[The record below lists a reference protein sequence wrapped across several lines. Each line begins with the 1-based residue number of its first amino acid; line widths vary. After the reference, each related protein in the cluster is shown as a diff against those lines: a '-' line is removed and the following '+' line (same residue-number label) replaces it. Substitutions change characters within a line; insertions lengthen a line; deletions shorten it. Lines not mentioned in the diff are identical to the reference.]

1 MVAVVLSAT
10 LPVPR
15 EALSQ
20 PTVNGAFF
28 CDGDDGLYNFYA
40 SAAVGD
46 LFTFVSGTHAYAAM
60 VVDPGINDN
69 VIARKKSQDSDTLA
83 DGTLFDVAVYQDS
96 AGWVCKDTPCDGDAD
111 VNHRLGELYGSDKTV
126 WSVACGPTFTWTQ
139 DLLDDTDGDQIFW
152 SFVAQGGEADFFSSH
167 LGDDGGGTPPPGIES
182 NSSPAFNMNQS
193 TWDVSFGGMFDKA
206 DPNEYI
212 SPVGF
217 PTNGYSMCATAYN
230 WEWRI
235 VYEIRFPLAS
245 CGSPISLWVSDA
257 HNSPEK
263 TEPDSSSVCTVD
275 CELELPVELV
285 SFTAI
290 EHDGGIQLRWTTASE
305 TNNAGF
311 SVEHAIN
318 NGFYKEIDFIT
329 GAGTS
334 LERREYSYRVED
346 VEPGLH
352 TFRLKQ
358 IDYDGAFEYSP
369 AVEVTV
375 EVPNVY
381 ILEPAYP
388 NPFNPQASIRFAIKE
403 RQAVTMAMYDAT
415 GREVQALYRG
425 IPDANQMHAVAI
437 DGSTL
442 PSGVYIVRLTG
453 ETFLAT
459 QSVTLVK

>member
-15 EALSQ
+15 EVLSQ

-28 CDGDDGLYNFYA
+28 CDGDDSIYGLYA
-40 SAAVGD
+40 PGAVGD
-46 LFTFVSGTHAYAAM
+46 LYTFTNATHAFAVM
-60 VVDPGINDN
+60 VGNPAINDN
-69 VIARKKSQDSDTLA
+69 VIARKKAQASDTLS
-83 DGTLFDVAVYQDS
+83 DGTFFDVALYQDS
-96 AGWVCKDTPCDGDAD
+96 VGWACKDTPCDGDAD
-111 VNHRLGELYGSDKTV
+111 VNHRLSELHGSDKTV
-126 WSVACGPTFTWTQ
+126 WSVSCGASFTWTQ
-139 DLLDDTDGDQIFW
+139 DYLDDTDGDETYW
-152 SFVAQGGEADFFSSH
+152 SLPGGEADFFSSH
-167 LGDDGGGTPPPGIES
+167 LGDDGAGTPPAGIV
-182 NSSPAFNMNQS
+182 SSSSMAYNMNQS
-193 TWDVSFGGMFDKA
+193 TWDVSFGGVFDVS
-206 DPNEYI
+206 DPNNYI
-212 SPVGF
+212 SPVGALD
-217 PTNGYSMCATAYN
+217 NGYSTCATTYN

-235 VYEIRFPLAS
+235 VYEISFPLSS
-245 CGSPISLWVSDA
+245 CGAPISLWVSDA
-257 HNSPEK
+257 HNSPVK
-263 TEPDSSSVCTVD
+263 TEPDSSSICSID

-334 LERREYSYRVED
+334 LERREYGYRVED